1 MLNVQVPHNATVI
14 YLGLLIRQRYE
25 QLQTF
30 TYYLCYKKVVSI
42 LYQTVKRIPLNI
54 YCLTRRF

>member
-30 TYYLCYKKVVSI
+30 TYYLCYKKVASI
-42 LYQTVKRIPLNI
+42 LTVIKQLNE
-54 YCLTRRF
+54 YH